1 MMKFKLIVAF
11 LLFCSAVK
19 AQTATVTPSQLK
31 AAEDVIIA
39 SKADAHFK
47 SSMDVMLKQA
57 SATLPEDKRAKF
69 IEVMNSFVAKYV
81 NWDIMKDQL
90 ASLYAQQFTE
100 KELKD
105 LAVFYRSPLGIKLN
119 EKQPILLQKGA
130 DLGQQAVQSHQ
141 VELQQMMQAAF
152 KE

>member
-1 MMKFKLIVAF
+1 MKFKLIIAF

-19 AQTATVTPSQLK
+19 AQTTTVTPTQLK

-39 SKADAHFK
+39 SRADEHFK
-47 SSMDVMLKQA
+47 LSMDVMLKQA
-57 SATLPEDKRAKF
+57 STNLPEDKRGKF
-69 IEVMNSFVAKYV
+69 VEVMNSFVAKYV
-81 NWDIMKDQL
+81 NWDVMKDQL

-105 LAVFYRSPLGIKLN
+105 LATFYRSPLGLKLN

-130 DLGQQAVQSHQ
+130 ELGQQAVQSHQ